1 MKIEMLAKEGQKKSH
16 LKGMKVAYIDIVVG
30 VVERWGFP
38 DRASTCQAPQP

>member
-1 MKIEMLAKEGQKKSH
+1 MKVEMLSKEGQKQFISR
-16 LKGMKVAYIDIVVG
+16 GEVAYNEIVVS